1 MNSNE
6 IVNALRQNVPVDLA
20 FNQERVEDF
29 AGRIGMQIEADS
41 LSLLESF
48 KDKTF
53 LEENGFTEDN
63 VLCMFIPNS
72 YEFFWNTKATK
83 FRERMAKEYR
93 KFWNDDRLAKAK
105 APNLTP
111 IEVSILASIAAQGN
125 R

>member
-20 FNQERVEDF
+20 FNNQERVEDF

-72 YEFFWNTKATK
+72 YEFSGIPRQPSFANAWQRNIVSSGMTTGWPK
-83 FRERMAKEYR
+83 
-93 KFWNDDRLAKAK
+93 
-105 APNLTP
+105 PN
-111 IEVSILASIAAQGN
+111 
-125 R
+125 